1 LEDAEVE
8 SVSESETETDEEEDE
23 DKGTCPEDHTTEEES
38 VDEELVAH
46 IEDVIKVLT
55 PEDPAEID

>member
-1 LEDAEVE
+1 MIMK
-8 SVSESETETDEEEDE
+8 
-23 DKGTCPEDHTTEEES
+23 KGTCPEDHSTEEEP
-38 VDEELVAH
+38 VDEELIAH